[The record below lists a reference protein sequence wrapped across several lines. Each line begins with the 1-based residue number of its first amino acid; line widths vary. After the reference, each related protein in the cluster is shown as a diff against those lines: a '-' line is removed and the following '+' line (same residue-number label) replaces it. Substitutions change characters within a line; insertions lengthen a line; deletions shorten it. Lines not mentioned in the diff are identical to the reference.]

1 MKTAGLRSC
10 LSSLVSGARC
20 VAPAPTATPSVQPG
34 FGEEGEKEVQGL
46 RVPVLPVPAWPDG
59 ARQGGR
65 VRCGRVR
72 CGREHPSRLGLRVS
86 HRLLLTQ
93 GPWRPEPP
101 PPGTSDVA
109 HAQVSSWLKRVLWP
123 QLAGKEVQSS
133 HVVECRCRL
142 PPPPPCDFPA
152 PSLFLA
158 MPWPVSTPTGHA
170 AVLSLHAP
178 DRSP

>member
-65 VRCGRVR
+65 VRCGR
-72 CGREHPSRLGLRVS
+72 EYPSRLGLRVS

-133 HVVECRCRL
+133 HVVECRRRL
-142 PPPPPCDFPA
+142 PPPPCDFPVPVPVSRHA
-152 PSLFLA
+152 LA
-158 MPWPVSTPTGHA
+158 CEHPDWPCCGPVSTPLIG
-170 AVLSLHAP
+170 P
-178 DRSP
+178 RE

>member
-1 MKTAGLRSC
+1 MKTKTAGLRSC

-65 VRCGRVR
+65 VRCGR
-72 CGREHPSRLGLRVS
+72 EHPSRLGLRVS

-101 PPGTSDVA
+101 PPGTSHVA

-133 HVVECRCRL
+133 HVVECRRCL
-142 PPPPPCDFPA
+142 PPPRPATSPPRPCFSP
-152 PSLFLA
+152 LLA

-170 AVLSLHAP
+170 AALSLHAP